1 MSDIGHNSGE
11 PQPFITIDNEAL
23 RQNLGDRYADRL
35 ARVRELEKGA
45 LAISSKWG
53 GEGFPDDEVAA
64 RAADWVSKQVKPA
77 LDQIDA
83 ARVREKADVLAAQ
96 RTIDGFFKGLA
107 DPLDACVKIAAD
119 AGRKW
124 LAEKRRRA
132 EVKQREEAEAASLA
146 AEKAAAVAAVNPD
159 SDAALDAAI
168 EAEQKALEAATPA
181 PTSTK
186 AHVRSDQGSLM
197 SGRVKW
203 TFRLV
208 DITKVPAHLLLVND
222 TLANAAIRSAPKKDG
237 VPQIVIPGLE
247 IVAEDKVSF
256 R

>member
-11 PQPFITIDNEAL
+11 PRPFVTIDNEAL
-23 RQNLGDRYADRL
+23 RQGLADRYADKL
-35 ARVRELEKGA
+35 ARVSELEKGA
-45 LAISSKWG
+45 IAIANKYG
-53 GEGFPDDEVAA
+53 RDGFSDDDTAA

-96 RTIDGFFKGLA
+96 RAIDGFFKGMA
-107 DPLDACVKIAAD
+107 DPLEACIKTAAE

-124 LAEKRRRA
+124 LAEKRRLA
-132 EVKQREEAEAASLA
+132 DVKRREEVEAARLA

-168 EAEQKALEAATPA
+168 EAEQKAMEAATQAPA
-181 PTSTK
+181 PTK

-237 VPQIVIPGLE
+237 IPQIVIPGLE
-247 IVAEDKVSF
+247 VVDEDKVSF